1 MSLIAGYKASK
12 AIATLLAEQPASN
25 SEFRQAISN
34 LRKIGAPAIPR
45 LIDALHSTQETSVIE
60 NLLANLLTDITYP
73 LYVDALS
80 NQQRKTVTG
89 ITRVFLKSDNYD
101 PNRLTD
107 LFHNQEISKS
117 ALADIFLAHKAK
129 INASQLLKLIDTVPS
144 NARPII
150 YKVLDKVVTDDDVQL
165 IINKLVSKEPLV
177 RTYLTTLLPRFN
189 SVQAKS
195 ALIRLLDDPNKNV
208 RQAALRG
215 LSEMHADDTVEV
227 ICHLLSDPDLT
238 VQTVAIETLISLNA
252 PNTVKYLI
260 EVLQD
265 ESEYVRRAAVE
276 VLNEIGDQNAIKDLL
291 NALRDADW
299 WVKVR
304 SADAL
309 GNIGGPKVFE
319 AILALIKDEDEFLRR
334 TAVEILNTSR
344 DAKAL
349 DRLVEALNDEDWW
362 VRERAADALAAI
374 GDKRAVGP
382 LIDML
387 DKVSD
392 GQQVVIRALSA
403 LGDNRAIDP
412 LIKLLDNKDANV
424 RKEVLHALKELTD
437 RDHASLVH
445 DAITQCAVS
454 SDSEENKIVI
464 EAVDTLCTRFGIAPK
479 AGAVSR
485 LDIEVPSE
493 EFHKLSAP
501 SSSMINL
508 SSDVIDATMLKPGD
522 EFLDRYRVIRQVGRG
537 AFGVVI
543 LVEDLVVK
551 DQFILKFL
559 NPYVASDENTIRR
572 FTHELRYARKITH
585 NNVIR
590 IYDFII
596 QRKTYA
602 ISMEYFPSR
611 SLTGIFCKEH
621 KVSMRRALQIMR
633 DVCSGMR
640 AAQVVNVVHRD
651 LKPGNI
657 LVNDDYLVKIVDF
670 GLAAAASSN
679 DSRLTK
685 TGILLGTPTYMAP
698 EQVRGKQIDSRTDI
712 YSIGVIMYEVFTGK
726 APYVGEESM
735 AIMFQ
740 HVEGNATP
748 PRELNP
754 GIPESLEN
762 IIIKAMSVDP
772 DKRFQSFDEILFEL
786 ESLLNQEFA

>member
-1 MSLIAGYKASK
+1 MSLIAGYKANK

-25 SEFRQAISN
+25 TEFRQAISN

-45 LIDALHSTQETSVIE
+45 LINTLHSIEETSVIE
-60 NLLANLLTDITYP
+60 NLLANLLTDATFP

-80 NQQRKTVTG
+80 SNHIKTVEG
-89 ITRVFLKSDNYD
+89 ITRVLIKAEGYD
-101 PNRLTD
+101 PNQLID

-117 ALADIFLAHKAK
+117 ALGDIFLAHKVK
-129 INASQLLKLIDTVPS
+129 INANQLLRLIDTVPS

-150 YKVLDKVVTDDDVQL
+150 YKVLDKVVTDKDSVL
-165 IINKLVSKEPLV
+165 VINKLTSKEPLV
-177 RTYLTTLLPRFN
+177 RTFLASLLPKFS

-215 LSEMHADDTVEV
+215 LAELHANDTVEV

-238 VQTVAIETLISLNA
+238 VQSLTIETLIKLNA

-276 VLNEIGDQNAIKDLL
+276 VLNEIGNQNAIKDLL

-304 SADAL
+304 AADAL
-309 GNIGGPKVFE
+309 GKIGGPKVFD

-344 DAKAL
+344 DVKAL
-349 DRLVEALNDEDWW
+349 DRLMEALNDEDWW
-362 VRERAADALAAI
+362 VRERAADAIAAI

-382 LIDML
+382 LIKML
-387 DKVSD
+387 DKASN

-412 LIKLLDNKDANV
+412 LLKLLDNKDIDI

-445 DAITQCAVS
+445 NAITQCALS
-454 SDSEENKIVI
+454 PDSEENKIAI
-464 EAVDTLCTRFGIAPK
+464 EAADTLCTRFGIAPK
-479 AGAVSR
+479 PGAMSK
-485 LDIEVPSE
+485 LDIENISSE
-493 EFHKLSAP
+493 MSAP

-522 EFLDRYRVIRQVGRG
+522 EFLDRYRVIRQVGKG

-559 NPYVASDENTIRR
+559 NPYVASDDNTIRR

-585 NNVIR
+585 KNVIR

-611 SLTGIFCKEH
+611 SLTGVFSKKN
-621 KVSMRRALQIMR
+621 KVSIRRAVQIMR

-640 AAQVVNVVHRD
+640 AAEVANVVHRD

-670 GLAAAASSN
+670 GLAAAASSS

-740 HVEGNATP
+740 HVEGNAP
-748 PRELNP
+748 PPHELNP
-754 GIPESLEN
+754 NIQKPLEN

-772 DKRFQSFDEILFEL
+772 DKRYQSFDEILLDL
-786 ESLLNQEFA
+786 ESLLRQESI